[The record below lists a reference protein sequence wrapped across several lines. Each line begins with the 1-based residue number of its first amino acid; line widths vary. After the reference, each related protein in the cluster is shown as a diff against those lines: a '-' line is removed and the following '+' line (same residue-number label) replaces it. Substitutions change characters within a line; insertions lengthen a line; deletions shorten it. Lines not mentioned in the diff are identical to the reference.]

1 MRLVERKISKLLM
14 VLILSSL
21 LILSSVTIVP
31 LSKGQVTKVYNSTD
45 VPKHITDLVT
55 IESVINVPD
64 KGTIQDINVEITIEH
79 TWDSDLDVDL
89 VSPTDTVITLFLDV
103 GGSGDNFID
112 TILDDEATTLITDGI
127 APFTG
132 SYKPED
138 SLSDLDGEEM
148 QGTWILRVY
157 DDASPDEGD
166 LVSWSITIVYPSPPI
181 FSQWWFWLIIVA
193 IIVVVVVVI
202 VIVVRRRK
210 PKPSMITPPP
220 PPPPPTYT

>member
-1 MRLVERKISKLLM
+1 M
-14 VLILSSL
+14 VLTLSSL

-45 VPKHITDLVT
+45 VPKHISDLVT

-79 TWDSDLDVDL
+79 TWDADVDVTL
-89 VSPTDTVITLFLDV
+89 ISPSGTEIILFNDV
-103 GGSGDNFID
+103 GSSGDNFVD
-112 TILDDEATTLITDGI
+112 TILDDEATTPITDGT

-132 SYKPED
+132 SYQPVD
-138 SLSDLDGEEM
+138 SLSGLDGEEM
-148 QGTWILRVY
+148 QGTWTLQVY

-166 LVSWSITIVYPSPPI
+166 LISWSITIVYPSPPI
-181 FSQWWFWLIIVA
+181 FSQWWFWLIIVG

-202 VIVVRRRK
+202 VIVIKRRK
-210 PKPSMITPPP
+210 PKPPMITPPP
-220 PPPPPTYT
+220 PPPSPAYTP